1 MLAGLWGRAKREARA
16 RQMKTVPAG
25 RWTTT
30 ASEKSPP
37 PARGGPVR
45 FGVFR
50 TVGLAPGPRG

>member
-1 MLAGLWGRAKREARA
+1 MLAGLWGRAKREAGA
-16 RQMKTVPAG
+16 RQTTVPAG

-45 FGVFR
+45 FGAFK
-50 TVGLAPGPRG
+50 TGGLAPGPRG